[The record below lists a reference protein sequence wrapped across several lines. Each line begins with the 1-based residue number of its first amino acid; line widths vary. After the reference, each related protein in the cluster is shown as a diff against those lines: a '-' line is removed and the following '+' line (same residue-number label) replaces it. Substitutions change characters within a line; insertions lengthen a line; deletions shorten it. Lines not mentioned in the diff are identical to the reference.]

1 MDVFGWHSNN
11 NITPRAD
18 VLIHISIVIKHND
31 RKPFVGERV
40 YFTSLFSNS
49 PSFKEV
55 REEHNAAAQ
64 RKELVYKSLK
74 NTTHWA
80 VLHGLLNLYFFIAAK
95 TNSSGVAP
103 PTVNWTLLHH
113 ALIKN
118 ALQACPQAILVGKCS
133 QMGFL
138 LPK

>member
-11 NITPRAD
+11 NIPLTAA

-55 REEHNAAAQ
+55 RR

-74 NTTHWA
+74 NTTHCA
-80 VLHGLLNLYFFIAAK
+80 VLHGLLNLYIY
-95 TNSSGVAP
+95 
-103 PTVNWTLLHH
+103 
-113 ALIKN
+113 I
-118 ALQACPQAILVGKCS
+118 
-133 QMGFL
+133 FL
-138 LPK
+138 LQPRPIAHGWHHPL